1 MPSFFNDLYKDY
13 TYYDPIK
20 QISSAS
26 SLYHIHK
33 VPLILFNIQYGGFFN
48 DFVGHKVQY
57 CIFIHYSVYLLSREV
72 LCMHLNEIIEMDRK
86 YYMNTFGN
94 RAPVCF
100 ERGEGMYLWD
110 IEGKR
115 YTDLLAGIAVSAL
128 GHSHP
133 ALVQAITDQASKF
146 IHCSSLYYIES
157 QAKLAGLIVE
167 NSCADKVFFANSGAE
182 ANEGAIKLARLYY
195 RKKGLPEKF
204 EIITLEKSFHGR
216 TLATLAATGQE
227 KYQKKYSPLTPKF
240 LSVPIN
246 DLDALEKAITPY
258 TCAVM
263 LEPIQGES
271 GVNPTTY
278 DYMHG
283 VRELCN
289 QKDVLLIFDEVQ
301 CGLGR
306 TGKLFG
312 YQHYGVEP
320 DIFTLAK
327 ALAGGFPIGALCA
340 KDFVASAFEPGD
352 HGSTFGGNPL
362 ACRAGYAVLSTILNE
377 KLCENSESMGQYFMD
392 SLNGLKKEN
401 SMILEVR
408 GKGLMIGVELSKPVA
423 KTVNAKCLE
432 QGFLVGSVG
441 ESIIRLLPPLIIAK
455 QDIDAFIPVFRD
467 ILAQEELHS

>member
-1 MPSFFNDLYKDY
+1 M
-13 TYYDPIK
+13 
-20 QISSAS
+20 
-26 SLYHIHK
+26 
-33 VPLILFNIQYGGFFN
+33 
-48 DFVGHKVQY
+48 
-57 CIFIHYSVYLLSREV
+57 R
-72 LCMHLNEIIEMDRK
+72 LNEIIEMDK
-86 YYMNTFGN
+86 QYYMNTFN

-110 IEGKR
+110 INGKK

-133 ALVQAITDQASKF
+133 TLVQAITEQASKL
-146 IHCSSLYYIES
+146 IHCSNLYYIEY
-157 QAKLAGLIVE
+157 QAKLAKLIVE

-182 ANEGAIKLARLYY
+182 ANEGAIKLARLYF
-195 RKKGLPEKF
+195 RKKGFPEKF

-227 KYQKKYSPLTPKF
+227 KYQKNYCPLTPKF

-246 DLDALEKAITPY
+246 DLEALEKAITPC

-263 LEPIQGES
+263 LEPIQGEG
-271 GVNPTTY
+271 GVNPTTVEY
-278 DYMHG
+278 IRG
-283 VRELCN
+283 VRELCDR
-289 QKDVLLIFDEVQ
+289 KGILLIFDEVQ

-327 ALAGGFPIGALCA
+327 GLAGGFPIGALCA

-377 KLCENSESMGQYFMD
+377 KLCENSERMGQYLKD
-392 SLNGLKKEN
+392 QLNRVKEETG
-401 SMILEVR
+401 MILEVR
-408 GKGLMIGVELSKPVA
+408 GKGLMIGIQLSKPVA
-423 KTVNAKCLE
+423 KAVNAKCLE
-432 QGFLVGSVG
+432 QGFLVGNLG
-441 ESIIRLLPPLIIAK
+441 DSIIRLLPPLIIRK
-455 QDIDAFIPVFRD
+455 EDIDAFIPVFRS
-467 ILAQEELHS
+467 ILMSPELQS